1 MGRSFVTALLVLLAA
16 GSLAAGIVIAAS
28 VNGDRGFGIGVALM
42 CVGPAFALIALAM
55 RFGLG
60 GDDDA

>member
-1 MGRSFVTALLVLLAA
+1 MARAFLTTLLVALAA
-16 GSLAAGIVIAAS
+16 GCLVTGIVVASS

-42 CVGPAFALIALAM
+42 CLGPAFALIALAM

-60 GDDDA
+60 GDDDL

>member
-1 MGRSFVTALLVLLAA
+1 MGRSLVTALLVLLAA
-16 GSLAAGIVIAAS
+16 GSLVTGIVVAAS

-42 CVGPAFALIALAM
+42 CLGPAFALIALAM

>member
-1 MGRSFVTALLVLLAA
+1 MARSFITALLVGLAV
-16 GSLAAGIVIAAS
+16 GCLVTGIVVATS
-28 VNGDRGFGIGVALM
+28 VNGDKGFGFGVALM
-42 CVGPAFALIALAM
+42 CAAPAFALIALAM

>member
-1 MGRSFVTALLVLLAA
+1 LARSAVTALLVGLAVGCLVTGVVVA
-16 GSLAAGIVIAAS
+16 TS
-28 VNGDRGFGIGVALM
+28 VDGDKGFGFGVALM
-42 CVGPAFALIALAM
+42 CAGPAFALLALAM